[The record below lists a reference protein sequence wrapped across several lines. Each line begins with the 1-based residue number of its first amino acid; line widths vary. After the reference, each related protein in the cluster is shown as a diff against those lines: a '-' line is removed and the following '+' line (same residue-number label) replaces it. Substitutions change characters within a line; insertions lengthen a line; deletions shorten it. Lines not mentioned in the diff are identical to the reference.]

1 MEIGQTHKETLNSKV
16 NGVCP
21 YIGRSHDPEVCYA
34 FPNSDN
40 HCYKAKKPAPV
51 DYQYQDQVCLTLK
64 YSTCEVFQRGKAASL
79 PGGIRLVERKG
90 KIKRWLLTLLIGI
103 IVPLIYTTFSLFNN
117 YPPVSST
124 ALLSQSPSTTA
135 SLDISAVKT
144 ELYSTEQAI
153 STSKIPSFTL
163 DMTMEET
170 MKSIPLLENTQE
182 PTQGPDMGT
191 PFGPNRIYVL
201 HEVMPGESFLLL
213 ANNYQTTTEVIQAI
227 NSRFEGAGLWIGEI
241 IVVMPGQT
249 DLVGLPKFQ
258 VIQLDQ
264 PRTLDQLAEEYGVL
278 ASDLQIYNSLGAS
291 LVNIPAGR
299 WIIIPVD
306 E

>member
-1 MEIGQTHKETLNSKV
+1 MEIDQTHKEKLNSKV

-21 YIGRSHDPEVCYA
+21 YIGRSHDPEVCFA
-34 FPNSDN
+34 FPNADN
-40 HCYKAKKPAPV
+40 HCHKAKKPAPV

-79 PGGIRLVERKG
+79 PGGIRLMERKG
-90 KIKRWLLTLLIGI
+90 SKRRWLLTVLIGI
-103 IVPLIYTTFSLFNN
+103 IVPLIYTTFLLFNN
-117 YPPVSST
+117 YSPVSSS
-124 ALLSQSPSTTA
+124 AQPSQSPSTTA

-144 ELYSTEQAI
+144 ELYSTEQTI
-153 STSKIPSFTL
+153 STSKILSFTP

-170 MKSIPLLENTQE
+170 TTSTPLLENTQE

-191 PFGPNRIYVL
+191 PFGPNMIYVL
-201 HEVMPGESFLLL
+201 HEVMPGESFLML
-213 ANNYQTTTEVIQAI
+213 ANVYQTTTEVIQAI
-227 NSRFEGAGLWIGEI
+227 NSRYEGVGLWVGET

-258 VIQLDQ
+258 IIKLDQ
-264 PRTLDQLAEEYGVL
+264 PRTLDQLAEEYGVS

-291 LVNIPAGR
+291 SVNIPAGR
-299 WIIIPVD
+299 WIIIPVG